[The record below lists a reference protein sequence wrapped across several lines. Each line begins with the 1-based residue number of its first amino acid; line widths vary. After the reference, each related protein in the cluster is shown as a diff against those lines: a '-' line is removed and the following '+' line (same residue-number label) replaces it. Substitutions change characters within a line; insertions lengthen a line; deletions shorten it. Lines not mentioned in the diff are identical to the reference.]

1 MGRLK
6 KYRTEEEK
14 KAAQKRWAKEY
25 YWRNKKQIDEKAK
38 QRYRDTNRNLQDN

>member
-6 KYRTEEEK
+6 IYHTEEEK
-14 KAAQKRWAKEY
+14 KEAQRRWAKEY

-38 QRYRDTNRNLQDN
+38 KRYKSKK